1 MKTNV
6 QLRKDVLD
14 ELIFDPSVSSEN
26 VAVSAKDG
34 VITLTGSVSSYADKY
49 SAERAVFRVS
59 GVKAVVEELDVKLSD
74 ESIRTDQEVAKA
86 AADALE
92 WNVSVPATVNIKVEN
107 GAITLRGEVEWQ
119 YQRDA
124 ATSAVRWLKGVK
136 SVNNII
142 SIHKR
147 PQPSDIKQRIE
158 KALVRSAE
166 DDAKKI
172 RVSMNDGKVILSGK
186 VRSRAEIQ
194 DAKWAAWAA
203 HGVNSVETNL
213 VVE

>member
-1 MKTNV
+1 MKSDI
-6 QLRKDVLD
+6 QLRKDILD

-26 VAVSAKDG
+26 IAVSAKDG
-34 VITLTGSVSSYADKY
+34 VVTLTGFVPSYADRY
-49 SAERAVFRVS
+49 SAERAVLRVS
-59 GVKAVVEELDVKLSD
+59 GVKAVVEELEVKLTND
-74 ESIRTDQEVAKA
+74 SIRTDQEIAKA
-86 AADALE
+86 ASEALA
-92 WNVSVPATVNIKVEN
+92 WNVSVPSTVSITVED
-107 GAITLRGEVEWQ
+107 GSIRLRGEVEWQ
-119 YQRDA
+119 YQRDS

-136 SVNNII
+136 NVKNHIA
-142 SIHKR
+142 IHQR

-172 RVSMNDGKVILSGK
+172 RVSMSDGKVTLSGK
-186 VRSRAEIQ
+186 VRSRAEVQ

-203 HGVNSVETNL
+203 PGVNSVETNL

>member
-1 MKTNV
+1 MKTDIQV
-6 QLRKDVLD
+6 RKDVLD

-26 VAVSAKDG
+26 IAVSAKNG
-34 VITLTGSVSSYADKY
+34 IITLTGFVPSFADKY

-59 GVKAVVEELDVKLSD
+59 GVKAVVEELEVRLSD
-74 ESIRTDQEVAKA
+74 DSIRSDQEIAKA
-86 AADALE
+86 AAEALE

-107 GAITLRGEVEWQ
+107 GLVTLRGEAEWQ

-136 SVNNII
+136 SVNNLIA
-142 SIHKR
+142 IHQR

-158 KALVRSAE
+158 KALLRSAE

-172 RVSMNDGKVILSGK
+172 RVSMTDGKVILSGK
-186 VRSRAEIQ
+186 VRSRAEIH
-194 DAKWAAWAA
+194 DEKWAAWAA
-203 HGVNSVETNL
+203 PGVNSVVTNL